1 LPKYYHREGG
11 GQSAK
16 RAEHLFPGGTLL
28 LQMKVACR
36 VSTAQSP
43 IGRFRASDYYRQ
55 VNVRLNH

>member
-1 LPKYYHREGG
+1 MLIDHRTYTV
-11 GQSAK
+11 
-16 RAEHLFPGGTLL
+16 RPGTLP

-43 IGRFRASDYYRQ
+43 IGRFQASDYYRQ